1 MFPKIVS
8 KISNYKNVFLEKKLG
23 KKRPR
28 LLCRGRG
35 SYSSPV
41 ASLGF
46 PGVLTKRL
54 RNQEESIAFTRSS
67 HKPMREN
74 EDVVLVLAQFLIV

>member
-1 MFPKIVS
+1 MFFS
-8 KISNYKNVFLEKKLG
+8 KKKLG
-23 KKRPR
+23 KRPR

-67 HKPMREN
+67 LKPMREN
-74 EDVVLVLAQFLIV
+74 EDVVLVLAQFLIM